1 MYIAYDKIV
10 KEYVKRTGREFCH
23 TKDPQ
28 EAKVYRNISAIKN
41 SLGKRIKTYKSGGF
55 RKGIWRLKDGFGIP
69 FRYECIINKERYKVF
84 EVKLGQLI
92 EVNL

>member
-10 KEYVKRTGREFCH
+10 KEYVKRTGWEACY

-28 EAKVYRNISAIKN
+28 EAKVYRSISAIKN
-41 SLGKRIKTYKSGGF
+41 SLGKRIKVYKNGGF
-55 RKGIWRLKDGFGIP
+55 REGIWRWKDGFGNIY
-69 FRYECIINKERYKVF
+69 RHECIINKERYKVF